1 MNKHKTVF
9 IVTSKHN
16 FYLNELLSTYVLKKN
31 YVPLKQF
38 SEFQYPISKMNIN
51 IANTQLLLSANE
63 IWVFGKISSDMLE
76 KINLAIKNHKKIRL
90 FQINEY
96 SEHIQEIKQINRIVF
111 EEEIVKQGYILEKC
125 LKDIQNHILTYE
137 EIEIEQEIERKWI
150 LNEIPS
156 NFDILL
162 EADVEQLYI
171 SMEPEVRIR
180 KRIEK
185 GKNPICFMDV
195 KGMGDLSR
203 KEISTIISE
212 EEFEEIKNIIA
223 KPPITKKYYK
233 LNIGEKKY
241 LEVSVV
247 DQGTENEFIYAE
259 LEFDSEKEAKE
270 FVPPVKVTKEV
281 TFDPKYKMKN
291 YWKRTR
297 LL

>member
-38 SEFQYPISKMNIN
+38 SEFRYPIGKMNIN

-96 SEHIQEIKQINRIVF
+96 SERIQEIKQINRIVF
-111 EEEIVKQGYILEKC
+111 EEEIVKQGHILEKC
-125 LKDIQNHILTYE
+125 LKNIQNHILTYE